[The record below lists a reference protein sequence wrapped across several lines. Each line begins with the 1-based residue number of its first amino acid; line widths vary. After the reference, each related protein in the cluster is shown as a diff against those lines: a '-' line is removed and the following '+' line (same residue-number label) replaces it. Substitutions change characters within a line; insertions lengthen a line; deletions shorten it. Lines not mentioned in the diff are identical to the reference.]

1 MKMFLGSQLTYFYKS
16 KTSLHFYKS
25 SSTWFWIRGV
35 LSSNTHIW
43 GCNWFFFSWYA
54 LCAITQGTTY
64 CSECS
69 QKTEM
74 VCIYSNN
81 SKWQHNSIWKQHE
94 GSSCSLFNQRLEHMQ
109 RKLQNLPWTK
119 YGSKYVLWTIYKQVS
134 CSIRDGTIPGNITE
148 LGKHIESFDICWL
161 GRKLEKSFASY
172 TGHDTNFLSNRKCK
186 LLTIL
191 LSLSWNDATTSRRT
205 SQYIER
211 IHGR

>member
-1 MKMFLGSQLTYFYKS
+1 MSASIKHIGPKNAHKIPSFPSKSSNRVFYFSQCYEKFHSTRWVAKARCSLTYCDKMFLGSQLTYFYKS
-16 KTSLHFYKS
+16 KTSLHFYKW
-25 SSTWFWIRGV
+25 SSTWFWIREV
-35 LSSNTHIW
+35 LSSDTHIW

-69 QKTEM
+69 RKTEM

-119 YGSKYVLWTIYKQVS
+119 YGSKHVL
-134 CSIRDGTIPGNITE
+134 
-148 LGKHIESFDICWL
+148 
-161 GRKLEKSFASY
+161 
-172 TGHDTNFLSNRKCK
+172 
-186 LLTIL
+186 
-191 LSLSWNDATTSRRT
+191 
-205 SQYIER
+205 
-211 IHGR
+211 